1 MSAVDPLAA
10 LCFGAFFVLL
20 GEASESNG
28 PAAVL
33 AGRVGSVGVLAVLV
47 AGWSTTGG
55 RLARPDAVVIAALGA
70 LDVVAN
76 LAYASA
82 AAGGADATVAV
93 LASLYPLTTVLL
105 ARALLHERMG
115 APRLAGVASVL
126 GGLALISA
134 SR

>member
-1 MSAVDPLAA
+1 
-10 LCFGAFFVLL
+10 
-20 GEASESNG
+20 
-28 PAAVL
+28 
-33 AGRVGSVGVLAVLV
+33 
-47 AGWSTTGG
+47 
-55 RLARPDAVVIAALGA
+55 
-70 LDVVAN
+70 
-76 LAYASA
+76 
-82 AAGGADATVAV
+82 V